1 MLFLAAL
8 FYLGF
13 VSRIILAPLLPI
25 LEPVLGLG
33 HGEAGSLF
41 LALAVGYSIGLFAS
55 SWVSACLGYR
65 RTITLSSVGAGLAAL
80 GMAVAPSVLWLAF
93 GYGLVG
99 AFSGLYLPSG
109 VGTLTDQTQQ
119 AHWGKVIA
127 IHELAPNLAYITA
140 PLVAEGLLKALS
152 WRGVL
157 ATIGGLALLL
167 GGLYGWRGRGSDRQ
181 GEPPRLAALGSL
193 ARDPSLWVVA
203 SLFVVAIG
211 AVLGLYMMMPLFLVN
226 ELGLDRERAN
236 TIVGLSRLAGL
247 LAVYCAGL
255 ITDRVGAQR
264 ALVLFLSAIGGLTLL
279 LGLLR
284 GPLATP
290 ALLFLQCAACASF
303 FPAAFALVSQLF
315 APQRR
320 NLALSIAL
328 LVGFLFG
335 GGVVPSA
342 IGWTAQVY
350 SFASAFSAVGALT
363 LLSLVGLLRLA
374 PADGSTGRRRT
385 RAW

>member
-1 MLFLAAL
+1 MLPVLFLAAL

-65 RTITLSSVGAGLAAL
+65 RTITLSSVGVGLAAL
-80 GMAVAPSVLWLAF
+80 GMAVAPSVLWLAL

-157 ATIGGLALLL
+157 ATIGGVALLL
-167 GGLYGWRGRGSDRQ
+167 GVLYGWRGRGSDRQ
-181 GEPPRLAALGSL
+181 GEPPRLAALGNL

-320 NLALSIAL
+320 NLALSVVL

-342 IGWTAQVY
+342 IGWIAQAF
-350 SFASAFSAVGALT
+350 SFASAFSGVGALT
-363 LLSLVGLLRLA
+363 LLSLVGLLGL
-374 PADGSTGRRRT
+374 RRPPNT
-385 RAW
+385 P

>member
-13 VSRIILAPLLPI
+13 VSRIVLAPLLPV
-25 LEPVLGLG
+25 LEPAFGLG

-55 SWVSACLGYR
+55 SWVSARLGYR
-65 RTITLSSVGAGLAAL
+65 RTITLSSVGVGLAAL
-80 GMAVAPSVLWLAF
+80 GMAVAPSVLWLAL

-109 VGTLTDQTQQ
+109 VGTLTEQTQQ

-127 IHELAPNLAYITA
+127 IHELAPNLAYISA
-140 PLVAEGLLKALS
+140 PLVAEGLLKAMS

-157 ATIGGLALLL
+157 GTIGSLALLL
-167 GGLYGWRGRGSDRQ
+167 GGLYGWRGRGSDRR

-193 ARDPSLWVVA
+193 ARDHSLWVVA
-203 SLFVVAIG
+203 TLFVVAIG

-226 ELGLDRERAN
+226 ELGLDRQRAN
-236 TIVGLSRLAGL
+236 TIVGLSRLSGL
-247 LAVYCAGL
+247 LAVYSAGL

-264 ALVLFLSAIGGLTLL
+264 ALVLFLSAIGSLTLL

-284 GPLATP
+284 GPLITP
-290 ALLFLQCAACASF
+290 ALLFLQCAACACF

-315 APQRR
+315 TPQRR
-320 NLALSIAL
+320 NLALSVVL

-342 IGWTAQVY
+342 IGWIAQVF
-350 SFASAFSAVGALT
+350 SFASAFSGVGALT
-363 LLSLVGLLRLA
+363 LISLVGLLGL
-374 PADGSTGRRRT
+374 RRHPNT
-385 RAW
+385 P